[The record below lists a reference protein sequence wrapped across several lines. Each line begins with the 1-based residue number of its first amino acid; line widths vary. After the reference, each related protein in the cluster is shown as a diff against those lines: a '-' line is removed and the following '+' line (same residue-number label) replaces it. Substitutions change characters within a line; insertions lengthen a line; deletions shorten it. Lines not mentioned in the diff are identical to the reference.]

1 MECTRFV
8 KLLKGWYIQVQD
20 EALAPARMVSF
31 MEKHL
36 VECHVCRLDPE
47 ARRDVDRIKT
57 MVLPQDKI
65 KIAPLEPGEEGE
77 ELEEGFEGDTGVD
90 DEGDEDE
97 GLGGEVARRPK
108 AARHDDDGDDED
120 DDEDGESD
128 EVEDDDEDD
137 DLESVDELE
146 VDLL

>member
-36 VECHVCRLDPE
+36 GECPTCRLDPE

-65 KIAPLEPGEEGE
+65 KVATLEADGEGE
-77 ELEEGFEGDTGVD
+77 ELEEGIEGGLGD
-90 DEGDEDE
+90 DEGDDDDLLGGGRQGKVIRHADEEDE
-97 GLGGEVARRPK
+97 EGEEEEV
-108 AARHDDDGDDED
+108 GD
-120 DDEDGESD
+120 S
-128 EVEDDDEDD
+128 DDDEDD
-137 DLESVDELE
+137 DGLEVVDELE
-146 VDLL
+146 VDLI